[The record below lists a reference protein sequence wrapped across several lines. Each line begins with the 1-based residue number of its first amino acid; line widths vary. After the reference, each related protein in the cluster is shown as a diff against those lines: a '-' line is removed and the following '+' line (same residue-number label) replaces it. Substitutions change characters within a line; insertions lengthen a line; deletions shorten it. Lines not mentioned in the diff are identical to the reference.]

1 VRPDGTTDPLARGV
15 RDAFAPGGPLASVL
29 RGFEPRPG
37 QVALAAGWAGAL
49 SRGRILVAEAAT
61 GIGKTLA
68 YLVPAVLS
76 GRRTIVSTGTR
87 TLQQQLAENDVP
99 LVREALKVPFSHAV
113 VKGRANYLCR
123 RRWERFA
130 AEPLF
135 EFAREARH
143 FERMREFAETTRTG
157 DIAECPGVPEDLR
170 AWSEVNARSETCDA
184 SACGQAER
192 CFLAEVRRKAAAAD
206 LVIVNHHLF
215 FADLA
220 FRLKRGGAARAA
232 QDGEARQAGDVLP
245 GACAL
250 VFDEAHG
257 IEEVASAFFGVSVSL
272 ARALEIV
279 RDLVRACGKGDAAW
293 RAVLPAGEGFRLA
306 ADAFFRAAG
315 EEEGR
320 FFLPDRGLRTGP
332 FERRAADLLRAA
344 GELSL
349 ALSEGPGASGKEPG
363 AEAETFLRRVRSL
376 GEDVSAVLEAD
387 PSEAVAWGERRG
399 PSVAI
404 HRTPVEVAPVLSEAL
419 WDPAVPTLLTSA
431 TLTVSGGLAYF
442 RDRLGLAGIDAEE
455 LIVDNEFDFAGKAMV
470 YVPRDLPDPGDEG
483 FPSAA
488 AGETADILSL
498 SGGGALV
505 LCTSYRTLGALKERL
520 RDVLP
525 FTLFVQGDAPRMHLL
540 RAFRRDGDAVLIG
553 TGTFWEGID
562 VPGDSLRCVVIDK
575 LPFAPPGD
583 PVVTARIRAIRERG
597 GDPFTEYQVPE
608 AVLALRQGVGR
619 LLRHGDDF
627 GLIAILDRRVVTKGY
642 GTVFRG
648 NLPAMPW
655 TRERAAVAEFF
666 GRFRPGVARGREE
679 DAR

>member
-1 VRPDGTTDPLARGV
+1 MPPHGMGDALARGV
-15 RDAFAPGGPLASVL
+15 RDAFSPRGPLASVL

-37 QVALAAGWAGAL
+37 QVALAAGWAEAL

-130 AEPLF
+130 TEPLF

-143 FERMREFAETTRTG
+143 FDRMREFAETTRTG
-157 DIAECPGVPEDLR
+157 DIAECPGVPEELR

-184 SACGQAER
+184 SSCAQAER

-206 LVIVNHHLF
+206 LVIANHHLF

-220 FRLKRGGAARAA
+220 LRLKRGGVARPA
-232 QDGEARQAGDVLP
+232 QDGDALP
-245 GACAL
+245 GAAAL

-279 RDLVRACGKGDAAW
+279 RDLSRAGGRGDAAW
-293 RAVLPAGEGFRLA
+293 RAVLPATEGFRLA

-320 FFLPDRGLRTGP
+320 FFLPDRGGRAGP
-332 FERRAADLLRAA
+332 FDRRAGDLLRAA
-344 GELSL
+344 EEL
-349 ALSEGPGASGKEPG
+349 ALALAEGPGASGKEPG
-363 AEAETFLRRVRSL
+363 GEAETLLRRVRSV
-376 GEDVSAVLEAD
+376 GEDLSAVLSAD
-387 PSEAVAWGERRG
+387 PAEAVAWGERRG
-399 PSVAI
+399 PSVAV
-404 HRTPVEVAPVLSEAL
+404 HRTPVAVAPLLSEAL
-419 WDPAVPTLLTSA
+419 WDPGVPTLLTSA

-442 RDRLGLAGIDAEE
+442 RDRLGLGGIDAEE

-470 YVPRDLPDPGDEG
+470 YVPRDVPDPGDEA

-488 AGETADILSL
+488 ASETADILSL

-520 RDVLP
+520 RDALP

-562 VPGDSLRCVVIDK
+562 VPGESLRCVVIDK

-597 GDPFTEYQVPE
+597 GDPFGEYQVPE

-642 GTVFRG
+642 GKVFRG

-655 TRERAAVAEFF
+655 TRDRAAVAEFF
-666 GRFRPGVARGREE
+666 GRFRSGGARGWEE
-679 DAR
+679 DVR